1 MTLATPDTET
11 VGRLRLA
18 VLRLGRRLRQNAA
31 AGVTPSQLAVLST
44 LDRHGPMGLG
54 DLAAHEGIQPPS
66 ATRMVDNL
74 EAAGLVKREV
84 STTDR
89 RAVVVQL
96 TGKGRKRV
104 EEIRRRRDAWLAER
118 LGRLRPEQVAVLEA
132 ALPVLEALLEEP
144 ADRAERPDR
153 PYRAERKAPRP

>member
-1 MTLATPDTET
+1 MNSPHVPSAATSADT

-18 VLRLGRRLRQNAA
+18 VLRLGRRLRQNAG

-54 DLAAHEGIQPPS
+54 DLAAHEGVQPPS

-74 EAAGLVKREV
+74 EAAGLVSREA
-84 STTDR
+84 SRADR

-96 TGKGRKRV
+96 TGKGRRRV
-104 EEIRRRRDAWLAER
+104 EEIRRRRDAWLAAR
-118 LGRLRPEQVAVLEA
+118 LSALTPEDVSALEA
-132 ALPVLEALLEEP
+132 ALPVLETLLESP
-144 ADRAERPDR
+144 ER
-153 PYRAERKAPRP
+153 

>member
-1 MTLATPDTET
+1 MTPPAPAPARPATRVTGAATSAET
-11 VGRLRLA
+11 VSRLRLA

-31 AGVTPSQLAVLST
+31 AGITPSQLAVLST

-54 DLAAHEGIQPPS
+54 DLAAHEGVQPPS

-74 EAAGLVKREV
+74 EAAGLVTREA
-84 STTDR
+84 SRADR

-96 TGKGRKRV
+96 TSRGRRRV

-118 LGRLRPEQVAVLEA
+118 LGRLSPGELEALEA
-132 ALPVLEALLEEP
+132 ALPVIEALLEG
-144 ADRAERPDR
+144 PDR
-153 PYRAERKAPRP
+153 

>member
-1 MTLATPDTET
+1 MTPPGTAPSPATSAET
-11 VGRLRLA
+11 VSRLRLA

-44 LDRHGPMGLG
+44 LDRHGPLGLG
-54 DLAAHEGIQPPS
+54 DLAAHEGVQPPS

-74 EAAGLVKREV
+74 EAAGLVTREA
-84 STTDR
+84 SRADR

-96 TGKGRKRV
+96 TAKGRRRV

-118 LGRLRPEQVAVLEA
+118 LGRLTPRELEA
-132 ALPVLEALLEEP
+132 LEGALPVLEALLES
-144 ADRAERPDR
+144 PDR
-153 PYRAERKAPRP
+153 

>member
-1 MTLATPDTET
+1 MIPASPHASPPATSTDT

-31 AGVTPSQLAVLST
+31 SGITPSQLAVLST

-54 DLAAHEGIQPPS
+54 DLAAHEGVQPPS

-74 EAAGLVKREV
+74 EAAGLVSREA
-84 STTDR
+84 SRADR

-96 TGKGRKRV
+96 TNKGRRRV

-118 LGRLRPEQVAVLEA
+118 LSRLTPDEVEALER
-132 ALPVLEALLEEP
+132 ALPVLEALLERP
-144 ADRAERPDR
+144 ER
-153 PYRAERKAPRP
+153 

>member
-1 MTLATPDTET
+1 MNSPPVPSAATSADT

-18 VLRLGRRLRQNAA
+18 VLRLGRRLRQNAG

-54 DLAAHEGIQPPS
+54 DLAAHEGVQPPS

-74 EAAGLVKREV
+74 EAAGLVSREA
-84 STTDR
+84 SRADR

-96 TGKGRKRV
+96 TGKGRRRV
-104 EEIRRRRDAWLAER
+104 EEIRRRRDAWLAAR
-118 LGRLRPEQVAVLEA
+118 LSALTPEDVSALEA
-132 ALPVLEALLEEP
+132 ALPVLETLLESP
-144 ADRAERPDR
+144 ER
-153 PYRAERKAPRP
+153 

>member
-1 MTLATPDTET
+1 MIPSSPATAADT

-18 VLRLGRRLRQNAA
+18 VLRLSRRLRQNAA
-31 AGVTPSQLAVLST
+31 AGITPSQLAVLST

-54 DLAAHEGIQPPS
+54 DLAAHEGVQPPS

-74 EAAGLVKREV
+74 EATGLVTRQA
-84 STTDR
+84 SRADR

-96 TGKGRKRV
+96 TAKGRRRV

-118 LGRLRPEQVAVLEA
+118 LSRLTPEELAALED
-132 ALPVLEALLEEP
+132 ALPVLEALLE
-144 ADRAERPDR
+144 RPDR
-153 PYRAERKAPRP
+153 

>member
-1 MTLATPDTET
+1 MNPPAAPSAATSADT

-18 VLRLGRRLRQNAA
+18 VLRLGRRLRQNAG

-54 DLAAHEGIQPPS
+54 DLAAHEGVQPPS

-74 EAAGLVKREV
+74 EAAGLVSREA
-84 STTDR
+84 SRADR

-96 TGKGRKRV
+96 TGKGRRRV
-104 EEIRRRRDAWLAER
+104 EEIRRLRDAWLAAR
-118 LGRLRPEQVAVLEA
+118 MSALTPEEVAALEA
-132 ALPVLEALLEEP
+132 ALPVLEALLGS
-144 ADRAERPDR
+144 PDR
-153 PYRAERKAPRP
+153 